1 MSICW
6 SMNKRNVLYPHN
18 GWLVIK
24 ITLQHRGSLDAL
36 CQKWLKP
43 DPEGLAGSDPFL
55 AESSGDKPRGS
66 KRFAAVRSLGSA
78 GQKPPSLQDPA
89 LCTSSSVSRLLI
101 SSVDWLSFS
110 SSPWWRKGTEKKTS
124 GMLVFD
130 FHCDSA
136 PKSAQLLWSVCRK
149 RNQSILIVKEN
160 SCASAGRTNECQHFW
175 NPFLDRGLFENDLR
189 FQEFVF
195 S

>member
-1 MSICW
+1 MSKALGLGP
-6 SMNKRNVLYPHN
+6 SEFP
-18 GWLVIK
+18 GWKNHVKLDPPVFHPQAGLSGVIHSVGQLA
-24 ITLQHRGSLDAL
+24 IAQLQGGNASNHS
-36 CQKWLKP
+36 
-43 DPEGLAGSDPFL
+43 
-55 AESSGDKPRGS
+55 
-66 KRFAAVRSLGSA
+66 AAIKTEWTSLGSA